1 MIEAPNRTILW
12 AKVFVD
18 ELARGGLEAVCIAP
32 GSRSTPLVVAFAEHP
47 DIRVYTHIDE
57 RGAAF
62 FALGLALA
70 SRKPVAVL
78 CSSGT
83 ATANFYPAVIEARY
97 SGVPLLVLT
106 ADRPPELRGSGA
118 NQTIDQIKLYGDH
131 ALWSV
136 EVALPEAEPPGL
148 AVRNLRGLAARA
160 LATANGT
167 PRGPVHLNFPFR
179 KPLEPTLVAN
189 DLHELADER
198 PAKVPFTRIL
208 RGALTPTGEQVEA
221 VGRLLADSGRR
232 MIVCGPRT
240 QGDDFAASVARL
252 VQHSGAALVAD
263 ALSNVRYGAAG
274 AQALS
279 GYGVFLKTPHPPAP
293 YAASGGPHPPAP
305 SPSGRGGAE
314 MSAWEPP
321 DVVLWFGG
329 AVTSQALD
337 DYINSAAVRLVRIG
351 GDGLWSDPNH
361 RAELVIEA
369 DAALFC
375 DALVEWLKANSA
387 ASLDS
392 SWMRGLYE
400 ADAAVREVVT
410 HEAGAYFD
418 GLVLRDT
425 VAALPEASALFIG
438 NSLPVRNLDLY
449 ALASDTRLCI
459 FCNRGASGID
469 GTISSALGAAAG
481 QPDQPLVLVCGDLT
495 FYHDLNGLLAAQR
508 NGLRAVFIVV
518 NNNGGGIF
526 RMLPIAQFEPPY
538 TELFETPPDL
548 NFQHAAALFS
558 MAYADVRDGD
568 GFRAALE
575 AALSRWQA
583 GVSTIIE
590 VQTDIGQDQARR
602 KAITAAVA
610 QRLSTL

>member
-70 SRKPVAVL
+70 SNKPVAVL

-83 ATANFYPAVIEARY
+83 ATANFFPAVIEARY

-106 ADRPPELRGSGA
+106 ADRPHELRGSGA

-179 KPLEPTLVAN
+179 KPLEPIPVES
-189 DLHELADER
+189 DLHQIADER
-198 PAKVPFTRIL
+198 PDGTPFTRIL
-208 RGALTPTGEQVEA
+208 RGALTPTAEQVEA
-221 VGRLLADSGRR
+221 VGRLLASSGRR

-240 QGDDFAASVARL
+240 QGGDFAASVARL
-252 VQHSGAALVAD
+252 THHSGAALVAD

-279 GYGVFLKTPHPPAP
+279 GYGVFLKTPHPSP
-293 YAASGGPHPPAP
+293 P
-305 SPSGRGGAE
+305 SPTQAGRGGE
-314 MSAWEPP
+314 KTNGWEPP
-321 DVVLWFGG
+321 EVVLWFGG

-337 DYINSAAVRLVRIG
+337 DYLNNPSVRLVRIG

-375 DALVEWLKANSA
+375 NALVEWFKSNSVTP
-387 ASLDS
+387 LDS
-392 SWMRGLYE
+392 GWTRALYE
-400 ADAAVREVVT
+400 ADAAVRTVVT
-410 HEAGAYFD
+410 AETGAYFD

-425 VAALPEASALFIG
+425 AASLPDDGALFVG

-449 ALASDTRLCI
+449 ALADDARLRI

-548 NFQHAAALFS
+548 NFQHAAALFGMS
-558 MAYADVRDGD
+558 YADAQDGET
-568 GFRAALE
+568 FRAALD

-583 GVSTIIE
+583 GVSTVIE
-590 VQTDIGQDQARR
+590 VRTDIGQDQARR
-602 KAITAAVA
+602 KEITAAVA
-610 QRLSTL
+610 QRLSTI